1 MKRMLALFLIALLLL
16 PVGCAKVTQDKDL
29 PLPELAP
36 AASRALEAYNALQ
49 MEKQGYEYPTTQEDM
64 TFYGYLDS
72 THALYFIL
80 GKEQCVNC
88 VIVEKSFGNY
98 TFHSGNEASPSD
110 LALYVFD
117 TETGKM
123 SCFEDVAA
131 QLDLSRAPEILPESM
146 ISFR

>member
-1 MKRMLALFLIALLLL
+1 MKRLLALFLIALLLL

-88 VIVEKSFGNY
+88 AIVEKSFGSY

>member
-1 MKRMLALFLIALLLL
+1 MKKMLALFLIALLLL

-49 MEKQGYEYPTTQEDM
+49 MEKQGYEYPTTKEDM

>member
-64 TFYGYLDS
+64 TYGYLDS